1 MGVAK
6 IPPGTINKI
15 NKKYDWIN
23 HISRN
28 SQNKRQR
35 GPSFSAKMPWE
46 TGSLYGYNINDI

>member
-15 NKKYDWIN
+15 NKKYNRIN
-23 HISRN
+23 HSRN